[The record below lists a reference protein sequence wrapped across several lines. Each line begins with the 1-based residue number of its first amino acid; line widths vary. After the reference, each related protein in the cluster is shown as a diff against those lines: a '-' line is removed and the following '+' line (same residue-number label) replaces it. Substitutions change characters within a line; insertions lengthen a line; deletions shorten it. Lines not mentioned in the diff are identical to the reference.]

1 MLKPIEEGPLALRV
15 WNPKLYL
22 TDKAHRM
29 PVITPAYPSM
39 CATHNVT
46 LSTQLVKI
54 QDFKRAADI
63 TDRIMIGK
71 AKWCDLFAK
80 HDFFRQYKY
89 YLQIIASSDEDEMQ
103 RKWSGMT
110 NSFHYYIIDIL
121 FLSFRHR

>member
-1 MLKPIEEGPLALRV
+1 
-15 WNPKLYL
+15 
-22 TDKAHRM
+22 M

-71 AKWCDLFAK
+71 D
-80 HDFFRQYKY
+80 
-89 YLQIIASSDEDEMQ
+89 
-103 RKWSGMT
+103 KWSGILKRL
-110 NSFHYYIIDIL
+110 IIPL
-121 FLSFRHR
+121 FL